1 MSTQTTAEIIVRQ
14 HKNGRWTWRYGK
26 NIGTGGDTAQGALNG
41 ARDYLIECE
50 GLDVMRETVA
60 QVYPWNGTHYT
71 VPGGKDAIECIPIA
85 PANGP
90 AKARSDAPYKVTT
103 YGAKRR
109 IPSDAELSAEVTLAL
124 IHHAYGGPDCT
135 EFLEVLRRATAVDT
149 ANILVMGSAVESVLR
164 NHPPLVPPPERYR
177 KSAHQITDSTGTLGS
192 WKWEL
197 RYGGAGALVDFGYQ
211 DTEAEALIEAD
222 KALSRRLLKDTQ
234 EASNRAN
241 AALRQGVNRHIEA
254 TQAATD
260 ALRDSKESQAT
271 VQKFDARPEPPKE
284 GEPTYYVEGNPMPHI
299 GIVGDLATSTTSPL
313 QYWRMTES
321 GWVAIGGIVP
331 AKEETV
337 MQPASTEHPLPKM
350 VWSGEDEP
358 DVTPAAKNLRLT
370 LRRHAER
377 HVAKLVVLEADY
389 CMEEKKKR
397 RRKLQWDMNE
407 VIGKL
412 HEIDE
417 LTPLWTLLNGEAGAV

>member
-1 MSTQTTAEIIVRQ
+1 MADSKAISEIIIRQ
-14 HKNGRWTWRYGK
+14 HETGGWTWRYG
-26 NIGTGGDTAQGALNG
+26 IAVGSGGDTAQSALDG
-41 ARDYLIECE
+41 ARDHIIRALP
-50 GLDVMRETVA
+50 GGWSVRDAQMTVA
-60 QVYPWNGTHYT
+60 QVYPWNGTHFT
-71 VPGGKDAIECIPIA
+71 VPATKDVIESMPPIRLPRE
-85 PANGP
+85 PAN
-90 AKARSDAPYKVTT
+90 
-103 YGAKRR
+103 
-109 IPSDAELSAEVTLAL
+109 
-124 IHHAYGGPDCT
+124 
-135 EFLEVLRRATAVDT
+135 
-149 ANILVMGSAVESVLR
+149 ES
-164 NHPPLVPPPERYR
+164 PKQAQTVPPPDRYR
-177 KSAHQITDSTGTLGS
+177 KSAHQITDSTGALGS

-197 RYGGAGALVDFGYQ
+197 RYGGAGALMDFGYQ
-211 DTEAEALIEAD
+211 DTEAVALIESD

-260 ALRDSKESQAT
+260 ALRDSKEAQAT

-313 QYWRMTES
+313 QYWRKTES

-389 CMEEKKKR
+389 CMAKKNKR

-407 VIGKL
+407 AITRL

-417 LTPLWTLLNGEAGAV
+417 LTPIWTLLNGEAGAV